1 MREIAVLD
9 QQTIDKIA
17 AGEVVE
23 RPASVV
29 KELIENAIDAG
40 ATAITAEITEG
51 GKKLIRITDNGSG
64 IPADQAALAFCAHA
78 TSKLEKIEDLSV
90 IDSFGFRGEALSS
103 IAAVSE
109 VEMITKTSGDIT
121 GTRYVIAG
129 GAEQSLEEIGAPEGT
144 TFLVKD
150 LFFNTPARHKF
161 LKSDTS
167 EAMEVGSL
175 MEQLAL
181 SHPNI
186 AFKYI
191 TNKQVKM
198 ATSGN
203 GNGRDVIYHIYGR
216 DIAKSLIEVSFENE
230 FLRITGYIGK
240 PEIARGNRSFEH
252 YFVNGRYVRNNIV
265 TKAIEDGYKGFLMQ
279 HKFPFVVLSL
289 TMNGEEV
296 DVNVH
301 PRKLEVRFSRG
312 QEIYEA
318 ICDMVSNA
326 LRHREMIPSVTP
338 GKPDPVSQPRKL
350 QRSQVPE
357 PFETKRLEQQARQT
371 KADDDWHVGE
381 ENSYEK
387 NTLAGAV
394 HREEDP
400 FFARLEKAPPADSL
414 MPQEE
419 ELFAG
424 SLKGAMRETESE
436 KDADIE
442 GNKDKPELLQGAGS
456 GKTERAAGERITER
470 GVSPEKRSEGE
481 SLSAEPDRYAR
492 ETSGE
497 GSAVEVSGEGQSAV
511 VSGEGS
517 SIESFGEGTSAEAS
531 GEESSAEESGEASSI
546 KTSGEASLIKIS
558 GEASSKEVS
567 GEASSA
573 AASGETEEVVPAGYG
588 KDAAVT
594 SAPDQSF
601 AYISSKKAR
610 QMELFEEKLLDPKSR
625 VRHRLIGKLFDTYW
639 LVEFGDNFYLI
650 DQHAAH
656 EKINYERLVAQFRRR
671 EIASQLLA
679 PPLMVTLST
688 QEEAQL
694 KENLSWFTDFGFDIE
709 HYGGKEYCIHAVPTN
724 IYQFTEEEL
733 FHEMLDSLSVSM
745 RKDPMGVFAYRL
757 ASMSCKAAVKGGNR
771 ISFEEANAMIDE
783 LLQLE
788 NPYHCPHGRPT
799 IICMTKAEI
808 EKKFHRIV

>member
-129 GAEQSLEEIGAPEGT
+129 GVEQSLEEIGAPEGT

-230 FLRITGYIGK
+230 FLRISGYIGK

-381 ENSYEK
+381 ENSYEE

-414 MPQEE
+414 TPQEE

-424 SLKGAMRETESE
+424 SLKGAKRETESE

-442 GNKDKPELLQGAGS
+442 GNKGKPELIQGAGS
-456 GKTERAAGERITER
+456 GKTERAAEERITER
-470 GVSPEKRSEGE
+470 GVSPEKRPEDE
-481 SLSAEPDRYAR
+481 SLRAEPDRYAR
-492 ETSGE
+492 EAPGEGLPADAFGE
-497 GSAVEVSGEGQSAV
+497 GSAVEVSGEGMSAV
-511 VSGEGS
+511 ASGEGLPIEASGEGSPIEASGEGS

-531 GEESSAEESGEASSI
+531 GKGSA
-546 KTSGEASLIKIS
+546 
-558 GEASSKEVS
+558 
-567 GEASSA
+567 A
-573 AASGETEEVVPAGYG
+573 AASGETEEDVPAGYG
-588 KDAAVT
+588 KNAAVT

-601 AYISSKKAR
+601 AYISSKKAQ

-694 KENLSWFTDFGFDIE
+694 KENFSWFTDFGFDIE